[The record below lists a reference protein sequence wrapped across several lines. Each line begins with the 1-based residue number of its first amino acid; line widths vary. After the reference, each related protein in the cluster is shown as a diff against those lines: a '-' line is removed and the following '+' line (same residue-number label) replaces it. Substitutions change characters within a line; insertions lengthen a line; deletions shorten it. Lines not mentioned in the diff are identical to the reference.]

1 MGIGFKPMVKLN
13 HGPDAYAR
21 CAAAVAVTEVAL
33 HVSNSCA
40 LPSSRSSFFSP
51 DAAPFFFKLFGSD

>member
-1 MGIGFKPMVKLN
+1 MVKLN
-13 HGPDAYAR
+13 HGQDAQAR
-21 CAAAVAVTEVAL
+21 FAAAVAVAVTKVAL

-40 LPSSRSSFFSP
+40 LPLSRSFFFSP